1 MQLGSAMSH
10 ASTTFPASLESLV
23 AISAFVNTAT
33 HQCKMSEREAW
44 HVQLAVDEA
53 ATNIM
58 QHAYGDTGSGTLAVS
73 WSIDGGV
80 LTVVLHDHGQPFDP
94 ALVPVPDIHS
104 PFEDRQAGGLG
115 IYLMNKLMDEVTYR
129 FTDAGNEL
137 TLRKRFAE
145 ATAVRVQ
152 HFVIEGRLDA
162 RGTAVALEPVT
173 AAVAAGARTI
183 LLDMHKVSFLSSS
196 GLRSLLMI
204 RREINA
210 HQGTLMLIAL
220 LPHVEE
226 VFTMTGFSQVFEL
239 YPSVEAARA
248 ALAGRGE
255 TV

>member
-1 MQLGSAMSH
+1 MSH

-53 ATNIM
+53 ATNII
-58 QHAYGDTGSGTLAVS
+58 QHAYGDTVSGTLDLT

-80 LTVVLHDHGQPFDP
+80 LTVVLIDHGQVFDP
-94 ALVPVPDIHS
+94 ALVPLPDIHS
-104 PFEDRQAGGLG
+104 AFEERQAGGLG

-129 FTDAGNEL
+129 FTAAGNEL

-145 ATAVRVQ
+145 ATAATQQ

-162 RGTAVALEPVT
+162 RGTALEPVT

-239 YPSVEAARA
+239 YPNIEAART
-248 ALAGRGE
+248 ALAARGE
-255 TV
+255 NS

>member
-1 MQLGSAMSH
+1 MAH
-10 ASTTFPASLESLV
+10 ATSTFPASLDALV

-33 HQCKMSEREAW
+33 HKCKMSEREAW

-53 ATNIM
+53 ATNII
-58 QHAYGDTGSGTLAVS
+58 QHAYGDTGSGTLEIS
-73 WSIDGGV
+73 WAIDAGV
-80 LTVVLHDHGQPFDP
+80 LTIVLHDRGRAFDP

-129 FTDAGNEL
+129 FTHDGNEL
-137 TLRKRFAE
+137 TLRKRYAE
-145 ATAVRVQ
+145 ASAVNIQ

-162 RGTAVALEPVT
+162 RGTAVALEPVL
-173 AAVAAGARTI
+173 AAVTAGARTI
-183 LLDMHKVSFLSSS
+183 LLDMHRVSFLSSS

-204 RREINA
+204 RRELNA
-210 HQGTLMLIAL
+210 HQGILMLIAL

-239 YPSVEAARA
+239 YPTPDAAHT
-248 ALAGRGE
+248 ALQNRGE
-255 TV
+255 VA

>member
-1 MQLGSAMSH
+1 MSH
-10 ASTTFPASLESLV
+10 ATTTFPASLDALV
-23 AISAFVNTAT
+23 QISAFVNAAT

-58 QHAYGDTGSGTLAVS
+58 QHAYGDTGVGSLDIT

-80 LTVVLHDHGQPFDP
+80 LTITLFDRGKPFEP
-94 ALVPVPDIHS
+94 TTVPVPDIHS
-104 PFEDRQAGGLG
+104 SFEDRQAGGLG

-129 FTDAGNEL
+129 FGPNGNEL
-137 TLRKRFAE
+137 TLRKRFAD
-145 ATAVRVQ
+145 ASAVDIQ

-173 AAVAAGARTI
+173 AAVAAGARTV

-196 GLRSLLMI
+196 GLRTLLMI

-210 HQGTLMLIAL
+210 HQGTLMLIGL

-239 YPSVEAARA
+239 YATTEAAHRA
-248 ALAGRGE
+248 LRDRGE
-255 TV
+255 HA